1 MSAADPIDHPR
12 TASYEADPEQVH
24 RVLLLYS
31 GGLDTSVMLKWI
43 QDRYG
48 AEVVCL
54 TVNLGQPGEDY
65 EVIEG
70 KARMLGALETHV
82 VDAREEFAREYLVP
96 AIKANALYG
105 DGYPLF
111 TALGRPLIAKLA
123 VEQARASGCD
133 TIAHGC
139 TGKGNDQVRIE
150 ATIATLAPE
159 LKVIA
164 PVRSWPMGRD
174 EEIAYAREHGIPVKG
189 GTEVAPYS
197 IDDNLWGR
205 SSEGRWI
212 EDLGHAPDDDV
223 FQLVTRPE
231 LAPEEGEIVELTFE
245 RGVPVALDGVAM
257 GLVELIEASA
267 DVAARHGVGIIDH
280 IEDRIVGLKVRDIYE
295 APAAAVILPAHQEL
309 ERLVCTIHQNQFK
322 AQPRPAVGLPRLR
335 RAVVGAAARGS
346 RRLHG
351 PCQRARHRHDRPE
364 ALQGPRARGH
374 ALLAE
379 RRLRR
384 VARLLRRVRR
394 AVLAERLARL
404 HRAVVAAVAHGLA
417 PAQRAPAQMTR
428 TSRRARRYR
437 LFGLLAWRGAR
448 HVHRHRRLG
457 LLAWRGWRLYARRRR
472 MAVRLAFAAA
482 LALPGLVR
490 AVRASRRPRIY

>member
-1 MSAADPIDHPR
+1 MSERKIDTVNAQP
-12 TASYEADPEQVH
+12 TASYEAEPGSVH

-43 QDRYG
+43 QDEYE

-70 KARMLGALETHV
+70 KALKLGALECHV
-82 VDAREEFAREYLVP
+82 VDAREQFASEFVVP

-105 DGYPLF
+105 GGYPLF

-123 VEQARASGCD
+123 VDYARSSGCD

-164 PVRSWPMGRD
+164 PVRSWQMGRE

-189 GTEVAPYS
+189 GTESAPYS

-212 EDLGHAPDDDV
+212 EDLDHAPEDDV

-231 LAPEEGEIVELTFE
+231 LAPDEPETVTIEFE
-245 RGVPVALDGVAM
+245 AGVPIGLNGERL
-257 GLVELIEASA
+257 GLVDLLEATA
-267 DVAARHGVGIIDH
+267 EIAARHGVGIVDH

-295 APAAAVILPAHQEL
+295 VPAAAILLPAHDEL

-322 AQPRPAVGLPRLR
+322 PQLDHQWAYLVYAGLWWEPLRGDLDGYIERVNERVTGTIGIKLYKGHARVVTRSSPNAVYDASLASFSQSGGLFSQTASPGFIELWSLQSRMAWRLR
-335 RAVVGAAARGS
+335 NE
-346 RRLHG
+346 
-351 PCQRARHRHDRPE
+351 P
-364 ALQGPRARGH
+364 
-374 ALLAE
+374 
-379 RRLRR
+379 
-384 VARLLRRVRR
+384 
-394 AVLAERLARL
+394 
-404 HRAVVAAVAHGLA
+404 
-417 PAQRAPAQMTR
+417 PA
-428 TSRRARRYR
+428 SDD
-437 LFGLLAWRGAR
+437 
-448 HVHRHRRLG
+448 
-457 LLAWRGWRLYARRRR
+457 
-472 MAVRLAFAAA
+472 
-482 LALPGLVR
+482 
-490 AVRASRRPRIY
+490 